1 MSWYHENKFAATL
14 LGVTVVASGALAYL
28 GMSANSDADVARKK
42 EQIAVKK
49 IDALQAAKP
58 YPNEEN
64 EQMLADGLA
73 IFATDTKRF
82 QDNMLTFRPEKMRKL
97 SANEFN
103 GEVSRY
109 IRKLT
114 SYYRSKEIEL
124 PSKKGKKAYF
134 GMELYA
140 SNMAL
145 EAHIS
150 YLEYNR
156 QALDWLFTTLANSG
170 IEKINNIYRDP
181 VAENLGDASKP
192 AASLRGR
199 RSNKKKNV
207 RPAAL
212 TSVYDGLPIEIT
224 FTGTEASLQKF
235 MTKVAAGDEYFFAI
249 KFLKI
254 RNEEQEPVT
263 LSKATFAAT
272 AAPAPVAAAP
282 VEGAVPVP
290 APADGAGFAL
300 GTGFDFGEEAFP
312 KAVDKEIIKQVIGDE
327 MITVFMQLELVLFKE
342 ASSVIIPRL
351 KKEKPLKKS
360 SKKGSLK

>member
-82 QDNMLTFRPEKMRKL
+82 QDNMLTFRPEKMRRL

-124 PSKKGKKAYF
+124 PNTKVKKSYF

-140 SNMAL
+140 SNMAN

-192 AASLRGR
+192 AASPKGQ

-254 RNEEQEPVT
+254 RNEEQEPVI
-263 LSKATFAAT
+263 LSNATFAAT
-272 AAPAPVAAAP
+272 AAP

-300 GTGFDFGEEAFP
+300 GTGFDFGEDAFP
-312 KAVDKEIIKQVIGDE
+312 AAVDKEIIKQVIGDE
-327 MITVFMQLELVLFKE
+327 RITVFMQLELVLFKE